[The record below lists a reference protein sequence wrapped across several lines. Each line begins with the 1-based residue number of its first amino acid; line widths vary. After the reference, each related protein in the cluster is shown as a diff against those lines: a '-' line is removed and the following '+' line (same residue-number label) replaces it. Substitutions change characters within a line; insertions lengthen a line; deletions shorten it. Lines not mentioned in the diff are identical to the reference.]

1 MMQTE
6 STSSAQVSPVG
17 VDVVAE
23 TPLTDPLGTPMRI
36 EEDGEINQDAVADQA
51 NAAMPVEPN
60 AGAQPRSY
68 LDSVK
73 YEETVRRFNARYAE
87 NDIWKLALD
96 IDQLREKILNLF
108 KLSPDADITLTY
120 IDEDGEEVTL
130 EDNEDLK
137 DVVEQQLDPLRITV
151 ELNSA
156 GSGRP
161 SSKPS
166 GSGSSHGR
174 VKQEYGS

>member
-1 MMQTE
+1 MNCEVPAFHSMAGKE
-6 STSSAQVSPVG
+6 CTSLV
-17 VDVVAE
+17 
-23 TPLTDPLGTPMRI
+23 L
-36 EEDGEINQDAVADQA
+36 
-51 NAAMPVEPN
+51 
-60 AGAQPRSY
+60 
-68 LDSVK
+68 
-73 YEETVRRFNARYAE
+73 RRFNARYAE

-156 GSGRP
+156 GSDLTLGKLAVP
-161 SSKPS
+161 TLENFPTLVLILGPTLVLILSGEFSDSSSDS
-166 GSGSSHGR
+166 G
-174 VKQEYGS
+174 